1 MTKEY
6 DLRRAMA
13 ELLGRLDDLPP
24 EPPFSVYVPEVIA
37 KDAEAQ
43 GIDLEEFY
51 WNHFQAKYSVDKP
64 IPYEQ
69 K

>member
-24 EPPFSVYVPEVIA
+24 EQPFSVYVPEVIA

-43 GIDLEEFY
+43 GIDLKEFY
-51 WNHFQAKYSVDKP
+51 WVNYNAHYVLDKL
-64 IPYEQ
+64 IPEGS
-69 K
+69 